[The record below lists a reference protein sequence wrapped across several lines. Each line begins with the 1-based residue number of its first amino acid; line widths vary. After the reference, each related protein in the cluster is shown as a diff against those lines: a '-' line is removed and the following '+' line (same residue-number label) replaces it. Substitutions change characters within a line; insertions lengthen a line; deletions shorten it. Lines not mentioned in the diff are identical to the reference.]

1 MTEIDALVLFGAT
14 GDLAFKKLF
23 PALAD
28 LTAQDQLD
36 IPVIGMGRQAWSDQ
50 QFNERIRDSLNTHGD
65 AAEQKGLKKLLQ
77 LTHFVGGDYND
88 SATFGKL
95 KAGLGTARHPLYYL
109 AIPPA
114 SFSTVVESLHGAG
127 CAKGARVI
135 VEKPFG
141 RDLASARQ
149 LNAELRKVFA
159 DAAIFRIDHYLG
171 KEPVQNLLYFRF
183 ANAFL
188 EPVWN
193 NHYVQ
198 SIEITMAETF
208 GVASRGRFY
217 EEVGAVCD
225 VVQNHLLQVVALLTI
240 EPPSSHTV
248 DALRNEKVKVLDAI
262 APLTPAAVVRGQ
274 YVGYRHEEG
283 VDRASQVETFA
294 ALRLCIDSWRW
305 AGVPIYIRAGK
316 CLHSTVTEVTVKF
329 KLPPQN
335 VFGNNSDEQNVP
347 ANNQLRFRLT
357 PEIGISLVTQT
368 KIPGDAMRGEALE
381 LSMSQTEITHG
392 LNPYARLLSEAIKG
406 DQTLFARQD
415 GIEAAW
421 SIIDPVLSA
430 TTTVELYDPGS
441 WGPLTTETIG
451 PAGGWHNPAAGKPQ
465 E

>member
-1 MTEIDALVLFGAT
+1 MTKIDALVLFDAT

-28 LTAQDQLD
+28 LTAQDQLY
-36 IPVIGMGRQAWSDQ
+36 IPVIGMGRQAWSDEK
-50 QFNERIRDSLNTHGD
+50 FNARIRDSRNTHGN
-65 AAEQKGLKKLLQ
+65 AAEQKGLEKLLL
-77 LTHFVGGDYND
+77 LTRFVGGDYND

-95 KAGLGTARHPLYYL
+95 KACMGTARHPLFYL
-109 AIPPA
+109 AIPPS
-114 SFSTVVESLHGAG
+114 SFSTVIESLHDAG
-127 CAKGARVI
+127 CANGARVI

-149 LNAELRKVFA
+149 LNAELRKVFP

-208 GVASRGRFY
+208 GVAGRGRFY
-217 EEVGAVCD
+217 EEVGAVRD

-262 APLTPAAVVRGQ
+262 APLAPTAVVRGQ
-274 YVGYRHEEG
+274 YAGYRDEDG

-294 ALRLCIDSWRW
+294 AMRLYIDSWRW

-316 CLHSTVTEVTVKF
+316 CLHNTVTEVTVKF

-335 VFGNNSDEQNVP
+335 VFGNNSDAQSIP
-347 ANNQLRFRLT
+347 TNNQLRFRPT
-357 PEIGISLVTQT
+357 PEIGISLITQT

-381 LSMSQTEITHG
+381 LSMRQSDITHG
-392 LNPYARLLSEAIKG
+392 LNPYARLLSEAIEG

-415 GIEAAW
+415 GVEAAW
-421 SIIDPVLSA
+421 HIIDPVLTA
-430 TTTVELYDPGS
+430 TTAVQLYDPGS
-441 WGPLTTETIG
+441 WGPSMTATIG
-451 PAGGWHNPAAGKPQ
+451 PVGGWHNPAAGKT
-465 E
+465 